1 MSYQDYRQSLNR
13 QLSDKVQQE
22 LSSFREEM
30 LSKSPQEI
38 YEAAYQIATKNDIA
52 ECFSGT
58 NYSPNT
64 VKALMKSSN
73 LLNEIYEEWLA
84 ADCSHMDDLQQTV
97 SDFKDYGFVEAVVA
111 LTGVPTEWIP
121 PPQTPKKD
129 EPKVLL
135 LPPKNKDCN
144 TIWRPR
150 YRHGNFFCKV
160 CGDQTDFIHL
170 HCLNKQINMSMFT
183 IIKSTLRQY
192 STSP

>member
-52 ECFSGT
+52 DCF
-58 NYSPNT
+58 
-64 VKALMKSSN
+64 
-73 LLNEIYEEWLA
+73 
-84 ADCSHMDDLQQTV
+84 HMDDLQQTV

-144 TIWRPR
+144 TIWRLR